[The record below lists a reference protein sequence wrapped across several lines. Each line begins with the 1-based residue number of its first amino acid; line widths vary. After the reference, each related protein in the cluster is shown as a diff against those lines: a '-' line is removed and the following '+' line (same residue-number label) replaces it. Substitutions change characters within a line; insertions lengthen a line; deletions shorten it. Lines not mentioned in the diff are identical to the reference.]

1 MNSGSNISEF
11 YDNEDKIDL
20 GEIKRYYRSIF
31 AITLIVALLGV
42 IYAYFAT
49 NIYQSKMLLEL
60 TESKK
65 DMDSDFMSMAM
76 GMSGSKIE
84 DEIIIFKTHDLARK
98 ALKDLNLGTR
108 YFTTKNFKHIELYKD
123 SPFVITHEYL
133 SEQAMELPIKL
144 IPVGEEKFR
153 LIIEPTTKKKI
164 VNTLRSF
171 IAPLPADKQPII
183 YNKIHSF
190 GEKIET
196 PWFAF
201 SVQKIH
207 ELENEEYFFTILPDR
222 LMYYFIDKRLS
233 VTTSS
238 KTSNIITLK
247 FEDSVPLRAKEVLDV
262 LSDTYIK
269 EKMRINS
276 KSADKKLHFI
286 DIQLDAIN
294 KMLESS
300 SKSLEQYKATN
311 IVVDL
316 SSEAQLTAGKLSE
329 LETQLYEINMN
340 IDVMESILNYIKTHK
355 DIKGVNMADSVQ
367 QANPAIQNIILEIQK
382 ITVENSGLLAKY
394 TEAHPNAI
402 KIKKQLASLRS
413 SLQYTIQSS
422 LRTLKKRKQS
432 LSMTIE
438 NNRIKMQAFPEQEQ
452 KLAQLTRNFM
462 VNEKIYSFLLEKRA
476 EIAIIESSTVS
487 EILIVEPT
495 KSTDDIDAPIKPK
508 RVLTILFGFFLGLVL
523 GAAQALLRV
532 YLDNTV
538 KSVEDIEKLTTIPV
552 YGVLPILKQKII
564 KLEVFKDPKSPF
576 AESYRSLRTNL
587 QFARKENQANVILVT
602 SNIAG
607 EGKST
612 TTANLGAIFQ
622 MADYRS
628 IVINLDLRRPTLHH
642 YFNVDNSSG
651 MSTYLSGKSNIGEII
666 QSTDYEQ
673 LDIIA
678 SGPVPPNPS
687 ELILTDKLDKLLNDL
702 KEVYD
707 YIFID
712 SAPLGLVTDTMHL
725 MQYADTSLI
734 VFRENYAKKSFVTD
748 LNKLIGKHN
757 LKHIG
762 IVINSADISS
772 GSYGYGYGYNNN
784 YSTI

>member
-1 MNSGSNISEF
+1 MNGQPNISEF
-11 YDNEDKIDL
+11 DDNEDGIDL
-20 GEIKRYYRSIF
+20 REIKRYYRSIF
-31 AITLIVALLGV
+31 VITLIVTLLGFT
-42 IYAYFAT
+42 YAYFAT
-49 NIYQSKMLLEL
+49 NIYQSKMLLKL
-60 TESKK
+60 TEGKK
-65 DMDSDFMSMAM
+65 KVDADFMSMAM
-76 GMSGSKIE
+76 GMSANKIE
-84 DEIIIFKTHDLARK
+84 DEIIIFKTHNLARK

-108 YFTTKNFKHIELYKD
+108 YFTKKHFKHTELYKD
-123 SPFVITHEYL
+123 SPFVVTHEYL
-133 SEQAMELPIKL
+133 SERVMELPIQL
-144 IPVGEEKFR
+144 IPVGEKQFR
-153 LIIEPTTKKKI
+153 LIIRPTKKKKI
-164 VNTLRSF
+164 INTLRSF
-171 IAPLPADKQPII
+171 IAPLPADEQPIV
-183 YNKIHSF
+183 YNKVHSF

-196 PWFAF
+196 TLFTF
-201 SVQKIH
+201 SVQQIH
-207 ELENEEYFFTILPDR
+207 EFVNEEYFFIILPNR
-222 LMYYFIDKRLS
+222 FMYDYIDKRLS
-233 VTTSS
+233 VATSS

-247 FEDSVPLRAKEVLDV
+247 FEDSVPLRAKEVLNA
-262 LSDTYIK
+262 LSNTYIN
-269 EKMRINS
+269 EKMKINS

-286 DIQLDAIN
+286 DIQLDAVN

-300 SKSLEQYKATN
+300 SKNLEQYKATN

-316 SSEAQLTAGKLSE
+316 SSKAQLTAGKLIE
-329 LETQLYEINMN
+329 LETEFYEINMN
-340 IDVMESILNYIKTHK
+340 IDVMESIFNYIKTHK

-382 ITVENSGLLAKY
+382 ITVENGGLLAEY
-394 TEAHPNAI
+394 TEAHPYAI

-432 LSMTIE
+432 LNKTIE

-487 EILIVEPT
+487 ETLIIEPT
-495 KSTDDIDAPIKPK
+495 KATDDKDFPIKPK
-508 RVLTILFGFFLGLVL
+508 RVLIIVFGFFLGLVL
-523 GAAQALLRV
+523 GSIQALLRS

-538 KSVEDIEKLTTIPV
+538 KSVEDIAKLTTIPI
-552 YGVLPILKQKII
+552 YGILPALKQKII

-587 QFARKENQANVILVT
+587 QFAHKENQANVILVT
-602 SNIAG
+602 SMIAG

-612 TTANLGAIFQ
+612 TVANLGAVFQ
-622 MADYRS
+622 IAGYKT
-628 IVINLDLRRPTLHH
+628 IVINLDLRKPTLHH

-651 MSTYLSGKSNIGEII
+651 MSTYLSGKSSIGEII
-666 QSTDYEQ
+666 QSTEYEN

-678 SGPVPPNPS
+678 SGPIPPNPS
-687 ELILTDKLDKLLNDL
+687 ELILTDKLDKLLDDL

-748 LNKLIGKHN
+748 LNHLVKRHD

-772 GSYGYGYGYNNN
+772 GSYGYGYGYG
-784 YSTI
+784 YG